1 MNTVTLTVKK
11 QPELYLELE
20 KVNPDEFAGKTAAEI
35 EKLPVY
41 MGKETDT
48 IGDFF
53 TVAGNAG
60 ATAAETKIVINGD
73 CTKMKYIGAKMTDG
87 EVVVNSSC
95 DMYTGSWMKGGK
107 LTVNG
112 DVHSFCGLALKGGEF
127 TINGNA
133 GNYLGAAYRG
143 DWRGMS
149 GGVLRVKGNAGSDVA
164 SFMTGGTL
172 IVEGSVDIHLGTHM
186 EGGTIILKGNANRRV
201 GGQLVKGTIY
211 VFGTINV
218 MMPGY
223 KPVGDVE
230 LEVDGT
236 KATFTDYIGDLGERH
251 PKSKGNIVYG
261 HLYMKKNN

>member
-11 QPELYLELE
+11 QPELYLECE
-20 KVNPDEFAGKTAAEI
+20 NVNPDVFAGKSAGEI
-35 EKLPVY
+35 AKLPAY
-41 MGKETDT
+41 QGREMSTLDEYFTIAGET
-48 IGDFF
+48 
-53 TVAGNAG
+53 G
-60 ATAAETKIVINGD
+60 ATAADTKIVVSGD
-73 CTKMKYIGAKMTDG
+73 CTKMKYLGAKMTAG
-87 EVVVNSSC
+87 EMVVNSAC

-112 DVHSFCGLALKGGEF
+112 DVHSFCGLAMAGGEF

-172 IVEGSVDIHLGTHM
+172 IVEGNVDIHLGTHM

-211 VFGTINV
+211 VFGSINV

-223 KPVGDVE
+223 KPTGEVE

-236 KATFTDYIGDLGERH
+236 KARFTEFIGDLGERH
-251 PKSKGNIVYG
+251 PKSKGQTVYG
-261 HLYMKKNN
+261 KLYMKK

>member
-11 QPELYLELE
+11 QPDLYLELE
-20 KVNPDEFAGKTAAEI
+20 NFNPDTFAGKTAAGI

-53 TVAGNAG
+53 TVVGDAGI
-60 ATAAETKIVINGD
+60 TPAETKIVVNGD
-73 CTKMKYIGAKMTDG
+73 CTRMKYIGAKMTAG

-95 DMYTGSWMKGGK
+95 DMYTGSWMQGGR

-112 DVHSFCGLALKGGEF
+112 NVGAFCGLAMKGGEF
-127 TINGNA
+127 TVSGNA

-149 GGVLRVKGNAGSDVA
+149 GGVLRVRGNAGSDVA

-172 IVEGSVDIHLGTHM
+172 IVEGNADIHIGTHM
-186 EGGTIILKGNANRRV
+186 EGGTIILKGNADRRV
-201 GGQLVKGTIY
+201 GGQMVSGAIY
-211 VFGTINV
+211 VLGTV
-218 MMPGY
+218 GLMMPGY
-223 KPVGDVE
+223 KPVGAVE

-251 PKSKGNIVYG
+251 PKKKGEIVYG
-261 HLYMKKNN
+261 HLYLKNS